1 MQIKDIAEFMA
12 GIARYYGGFP
22 NDFVKDLYAEELAYI
37 KPSDYSRLFTYIIA
51 NNPATWRPDVKAL
64 KDGIKAL
71 KIDTLLEPGSSRK
84 CPVCGTTSS
93 STGVCRECKYAGP
106 SDGTPEEYRAWL
118 EAWKAGRV
126 PRLDMATIMQDIKGR
141 NDVVKD
147 AVVGADKNQR
157 R

>member
-37 KPSDYSRLFTYIIA
+37 KPSDYSRLFTYIIS

-71 KIDTLLEPGSSRK
+71 RIDTLLEPGLSRK
-84 CPVCGTTSS
+84 CPVCGTTST
-93 STGVCRECKYAGP
+93 STGVCPECKYAGP
-106 SDGTPEEYRAWL
+106 SDGTPEEYRKWH
-118 EAWKAGRV
+118 ESWKAGREPV
-126 PRLDMATIMQDIKGR
+126 YDVSEILRTLAQKANAGKPGGR
-141 NDVVKD
+141 S
-147 AVVGADKNQR
+147 
-157 R
+157 

>member
-1 MQIKDIAEFMA
+1 MQIKNIAEFMG

-37 KPSDYSRLFTYIIA
+37 KPSDYSRLFTYIVS

-71 KIDTLLEPGSSRK
+71 KIDTLLEPGLSKK
-84 CPVCGTTSS
+84 CPVCGTLSS
-93 STGVCRECKYAGP
+93 STGVCPECKYAGP
-106 SDGTPEEYRAWL
+106 SDGTPDEYRAWL
-118 EAWKAGRV
+118 EAWRAGKA
-126 PRLDMATIMQDIKGR
+126 PRLNIADVMQGILSK
-141 NDVVKD
+141 ND
-147 AVVGADKNQR
+147 AVKSDLTEDLR